1 MTGFTGFSGE
11 AEKQS
16 GNYLALTF
24 EADEDA
30 TVTVTF
36 NGAQTTPSPV
46 VLEPGDRDCVF
57 RITDKSS
64 QSISVKIE
72 KGSESIEKT
81 YGLTGLTLE
90 PASELEE
97 LDSDLES

>member
-11 AEKQS
+11 TEKQS

-36 NGAQTTPSPV
+36 NGAQTTPSPI
-46 VLEPGDRDCVF
+46 VLEPDNRDCVF
-57 RITDKSS
+57 RITDKLS

-72 KGSESIEKT
+72 KASESIEKT
-81 YGLTGLTLE
+81 YTLTGLTLE
-90 PASELEE
+90 PAPELEE
-97 LDSDLES
+97 SEDDLES